1 MIIRNAQLADKTWL
15 MAEALRLARQ
25 YHPELRPDVAKMND
39 TLRAAIAAGPHYA
52 KVAMQH
58 GKVVGALIG
67 LTHDGVW
74 AQRRCCQV
82 VLWYS
87 LVPGAGARLLRDFVT
102 WLPEQRA
109 IRVAGFYQD
118 MDWDERVNAVLY
130 RIGFERRGGVWLK
143 FN

>member
-1 MIIRNAQLADKTWL
+1 MIIRNAQIADKTEL
-15 MAEALRLARQ
+15 LAESLRLARQ
-25 YHPELRPDVAKMND
+25 HYPELKPDVAKMD
-39 TLRAAIAAGPHYA
+39 TTLRAAIAAGPHYA
-52 KVAMQH
+52 KVAVKA

-87 LVPGAGARLLRDFVT
+87 LVPGAGARLLRGFVN

-118 MDWDERVNAVLY
+118 MDWDVRVNSILQ
-130 RIGFERRGGVWLK
+130 RTGFERRGGVWLH